1 VDLSAV
7 SDPVFSSGAM
17 GQGLAIKPEDN
28 TLYSPVDGKVE
39 IVFETGHAYAITSTQ
54 GAEILLHIGIDT
66 VSMAG
71 DGFAPLVTAGQMV
84 KKGDLL
90 GQFDPSKIAE
100 AGLDDT
106 TMMIVTNSADYQSV
120 DILAQGHVLIGDQVA
135 LIK

>member
-1 VDLSAV
+1 
-7 SDPVFSSGAM
+7 M

-71 DGFAPLVTAGQMV
+71 DGFASLVTAGQMV
-84 KKGDLL
+84 KKVI
-90 GQFDPSKIAE
+90 F
-100 AGLDDT
+100 LDSLTLPRLRRQDW
-106 TMMIVTNSADYQSV
+106 MIQR
-120 DILAQGHVLIGDQVA
+120 
-135 LIK
+135 